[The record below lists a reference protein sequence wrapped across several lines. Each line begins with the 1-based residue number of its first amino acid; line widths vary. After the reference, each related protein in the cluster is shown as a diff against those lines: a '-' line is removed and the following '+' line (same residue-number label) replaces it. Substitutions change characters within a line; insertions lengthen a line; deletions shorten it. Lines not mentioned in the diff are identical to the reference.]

1 MTRDLQELI
10 DKARSVKMSDGEE
23 ELQRRS
29 FAYGSAKIEN
39 NDITREIIE
48 QAATRLGKTASDGR

>member
-10 DKARSVKMSDGEE
+10 DKARNIKMSVGEE

-39 NDITREIIE
+39 NDITRDIIE
-48 QAATRLGKTASDGR
+48 QAALRLEKSTSDGR